1 MVVRV
6 LLRLSAGSVSIEVP
20 AIVNTGFESDVPEV
34 IVPEKV
40 AEDLGLYPRVPAGS
54 IVEEYRVAGGGR
66 VTVIRL
72 PQGLARASV
81 VAGDKVSREV
91 EVSLTVVP
99 GERDVLISDAAA
111 EELGIE
117 VVRPK
122 SGVWRFAD
130 DPPGV
135 TRRSIP

>member
-1 MVVRV
+1 M
-6 LLRLSAGSVSIEVP
+6 
-20 AIVNTGFESDVPEV
+20 
-34 IVPEKV
+34 
-40 AEDLGLYPRVPAGS
+40 PAGS